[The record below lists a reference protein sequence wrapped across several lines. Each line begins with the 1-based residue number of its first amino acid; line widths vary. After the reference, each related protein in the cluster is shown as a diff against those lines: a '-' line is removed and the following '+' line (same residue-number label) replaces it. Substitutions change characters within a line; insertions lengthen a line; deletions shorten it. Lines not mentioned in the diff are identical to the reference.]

1 MSLKTLILAGSAA
14 VALIAAPLAP
24 AYSAST
30 QTKTDTTNTEHQS
43 TVGRAASAVGNA
55 ASSATDKVEHAVGA
69 KEAFSKAEL
78 KSAVAL
84 NKLDMPEQKLS
95 NAKIEDRTGVSV
107 GEVHDV
113 VLGKAGKPTAL
124 HVDVGG
130 FLGIG
135 ERMVAIPASRFTWLP
150 DKNILVANMTKK
162 QIESLKEVKTSKKSG

>member
-1 MSLKTLILAGSAA
+1 MSGKSLIFASTAMIALA
-14 VALIAAPLAP
+14 AAPVAP
-24 AYSAST
+24 ALAAST
-30 QTKTDTTNTEHQS
+30 
-43 TVGRAASAVGNA
+43 AGNA
-55 ASSATDKVEHAVGA
+55 ASTAVNKVEHAVGA
-69 KEAFSKAEL
+69 NEAFTKQEL

-95 NAKIEDRTGVSV
+95 NAKIEDRTGASV

-113 VLGKAGKPTAL
+113 VLSKTGKPTAL

-135 ERMVAIPASRFTWLP
+135 ERMVAIPASRFSWLP

-162 QIESLKEVKTSKKSG
+162 QIESLKQVKTGKTSG